1 MRHSPNRRRRFA
13 RIATP
18 LALVLSA
25 ALPLGAQQQQSAD
38 PAPFDTKA
46 AAHIKK
52 EYLADLDTLHS
63 KIVAL
68 ANAIPAEKYSWRPS
82 AGVRSVSEVL
92 MHVAG
97 EWYHWAPSS
106 VGGKAPADFPA
117 VRKDLMAKLEGLEKI
132 TTKAEVIDQLNK
144 SWTHCKTQISGADAS
159 KLTAKY
165 DPWKTTI
172 DGAAFGMA
180 GDLHEHL
187 GQLIAYSRS
196 VGVKPPWSK

>member
-1 MRHSPNRRRRFA
+1 MSLNSRGFVPLIAAVAIAMPAVA
-13 RIATP
+13 RAQ
-18 LALVLSA
+18 
-25 ALPLGAQQQQSAD
+25 AQQGAD
-38 PAPFDTKA
+38 AAAFDAKA
-46 AAHIKK
+46 ATHIKK

-68 ANAIPAEKYSWRPS
+68 ANAIPADKYSWRPG

-92 MHVAG
+92 MHVVG

-117 VRKDLMAKLEGLEKI
+117 ARQELMAKLQGLEKI
-132 TTKAEVIDQLNK
+132 TTKPEVIAELNK
-144 SWTHCKTQISGADAS
+144 SWTHCKTQIANADAS
-159 KLTAKY
+159 KLTGKY
-165 DPWKTTI
+165 EPWKTTL
-172 DGAAFGMA
+172 DAAALGMA

-187 GQLIAYSRS
+187 GQLIAYGRS